1 MPKGGPRISEQVI
14 KDFEKWISTGAHDP
28 RQTPPTPEQ
37 FAQETSWEKIREKRK
52 LWWSFQPIKK
62 VALPSLT
69 KNPDKHPVDKFLQHK
84 MTEAGLQPSQPAH
97 PLAVLRRLTFA
108 ITGLPPTLEQQN
120 NFINLLPDGIQSAV
134 DKFSD
139 DLLSSPQFG
148 ERWAR
153 HWMDWVRYADSHGSE
168 GDPSIPNAYR
178 YRNYLIRALNE
189 DIGYDQL
196 IREHIAGD
204 LLNEP
209 RVNKELSLN
218 ESAIGTAQF
227 RFVLHGFAPT
237 DALDEHVRFT
247 DDQIDA
253 ITKTFLGLTVSC
265 ARCHHHKFDAI
276 SQDDY
281 YALFGILSNGRPAQK
296 VIDDPSI
303 INEYNHKLSTL
314 KHKIKNEFIQSWL
327 QIDIETK
334 LRNSA
339 KKISSSDEP
348 LDFLLPWKKL
358 NSLEGE

>member
-1 MPKGGPRISEQVI
+1 MQTSVLKFLYHVILAFFPAILILADNQNEFFEKKIRPVLTENCYECHNSIKQAKSGLVLDYKEGLLRGGDRGSAISLTSPKSSLLLRVMKHEISDLKMPKGGPRISEQVI

-62 VALPSLT
+62 VALPSIT
-69 KNPDKHPVDKFLQHK
+69 KKPDKHPVDKFLQHK
-84 MTEAGLQPSQPAH
+84 MTEVGLQPSQPAQ

-108 ITGLPPTLEQQN
+108 ITGLPPTLEQQS

-189 DIGYDQL
+189 GIGYDQL
-196 IREHIAGD
+196 VKEHIAGD
-204 LLNEP
+204 LLDTSRE
-209 RVNKELSLN
+209 
-218 ESAIGTAQF
+218 
-227 RFVLHGFAPT
+227 
-237 DALDEHVRFT
+237 
-247 DDQIDA
+247 
-253 ITKTFLGLTVSC
+253 
-265 ARCHHHKFDAI
+265 
-276 SQDDY
+276 
-281 YALFGILSNGRPAQK
+281 
-296 VIDDPSI
+296 
-303 INEYNHKLSTL
+303 
-314 KHKIKNEFIQSWL
+314 
-327 QIDIETK
+327 
-334 LRNSA
+334 
-339 KKISSSDEP
+339 
-348 LDFLLPWKKL
+348 
-358 NSLEGE
+358 